1 MSEQRAVVITGA
13 STGIGEACARRL
25 DQIGFRVFAGVRKPE
40 DGRRLQNGAS
50 ERLMPVIMD
59 VTDADSIRA
68 ARDLVAA
75 ALGEGGLAGLVNN
88 AGVAISG
95 PLEFLPLDD
104 LRRQLEVNVVGQV
117 AVIQAFML
125 LLRKSRGRIV
135 NMSSI
140 GGLSAIPFVGA
151 YCASKFALEAISD
164 SLRMELH
171 GWGLHVSIIEP
182 GAIATPIWG
191 KGVAIAEG
199 IAQNAAP
206 QAWDYYEKSM
216 EVLRRYALR
225 SEKHGLPPEV
235 VARAVTHALTAA
247 RPRARYLVGRDARL
261 RAMLRLLPTRI
272 ADRLYRRVLQL
283 NR

>member
-25 DQIGFRVFAGVRKPE
+25 DQIGFRVFAGVRKAE

-50 ERLMPVIMD
+50 EGLMPVIMD
-59 VTDADSIRA
+59 VTDGDSIRA

-191 KGVAIAEG
+191 KGVAFAEG

-272 ADRLYRRVLQL
+272 ADRLYRRVLRL